1 MHRTVNHERPAAL
14 IRVASVPASHVYV
27 RHLAGRAPGDGVVRL
42 PDVAPRDGCT
52 VPGGWWPPAMLDP
65 DWIGAHAREFDVF
78 HVQFGFD
85 TKSRGDLEEVVD
97 ALRTA
102 GKPLVYTVHDLRN
115 PHHPDRSLHDAQLG
129 VLVPAADRL
138 LTLTSGAARVIRERW
153 NRGAMVLPHPHVV
166 DWARLSAPRTPHQ
179 RFVVGVHAKSLR
191 ANMDPLA
198 VAEALAG
205 IVGEMPS
212 ATLRVDLH
220 DEVFDPQSHWYE
232 PDVGLRLRAM
242 AAAERIDL
250 RVHRYFT
257 DQELWDYLGEID
269 VSVLPYRFGTHSG
282 WMEAC
287 FDLGTLVIAPSCG
300 FYAEQR
306 PCLQF
311 GFDEEH
317 LDVESLARAV
327 RVAYDQRPAWRASVR
342 ERSRERAMLAAA
354 HRALYGE
361 LRGKTEK

>member
-1 MHRTVNHERPAAL
+1 MCTHDHDGSRAM
-14 IRVASVPASHVYV
+14 IRVASVPAGHVYV
-27 RHLAGRAPGDGVVRL
+27 RHLAGGTGERVVRL
-42 PDVAPRDGCT
+42 PDVAPLDGNT
-52 VPGGWWPPAMLDP
+52 VPGGWWPPVMLDP
-65 DWIGAHAREFDVF
+65 GWIEIHAREFDVF

-85 TKSRGDLEEVVD
+85 AKSPRELEAVVG
-97 ALRTA
+97 ALHGA
-102 GKPLVYTVHDLRN
+102 SKPLVYTVHDLRN
-115 PHHPDRSLHDAQLG
+115 PHHPDRTLHDAQLD

-138 LTLTSGAARVIRERW
+138 LTLTPGAARVIRDRW
-153 NRGAMVLPHPHVV
+153 HRGSMVLPHPHVV
-166 DWARLSAPRTPHQ
+166 DWMRLAAPRVQHPG
-179 RFVVGVHAKSLR
+179 FVVGVHAKSVR

-198 VAEALAG
+198 VTDALAQ
-205 IVGEMPS
+205 IVAEIPS

-232 PDVGLRLRAM
+232 PNIGQRLKAM
-242 AAAERIDL
+242 AAAQRIDL
-250 RVHRYFT
+250 RVHPYFT
-257 DQELWDYLGEID
+257 DQQLWNYLADID

-311 GFDEEH
+311 GLDEDH

-327 RVAYDQRPAWRASVR
+327 WFAYEHRPGWRAR
-342 ERSRERAMLAAA
+342 APDRSRERVMLADA
-354 HRALYGE
+354 HRALYSE
-361 LRGKTEK
+361 LTESSAR